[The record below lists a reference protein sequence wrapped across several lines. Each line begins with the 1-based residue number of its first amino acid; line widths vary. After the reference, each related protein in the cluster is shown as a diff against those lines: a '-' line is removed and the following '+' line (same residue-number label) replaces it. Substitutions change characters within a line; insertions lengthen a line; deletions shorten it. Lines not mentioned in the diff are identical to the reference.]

1 MVKNI
6 GIIDRI
12 IRIII
17 SAFFIL
23 LFLTKSVPTTFGIIL
38 LIISIIF
45 IFTAF
50 TGFCALYKLLGISTC
65 KR

>member
-6 GIIDRI
+6 GIFDRI

-17 SAFFIL
+17 SAIFIL
-23 LFLTKSVPTTFGIIL
+23 LFLTKSVPTTLGVIL

-50 TGFCALYKLLGISTC
+50 IGFCGLYKLLGLSTC

>member
-6 GIIDRI
+6 GILDRV

-17 SAFFIL
+17 SAIFIL
-23 LFLTKSVPTTFGIIL
+23 LFLTKSVPSTLGIIL
-38 LIISIIF
+38 LIISIVF
-45 IFTAF
+45 LFTAF